1 MSAIL
6 ELTVTSP
13 VQTFTEPISLT
24 QVKEYL
30 KIGEPSPIDSAFDTE
45 LSNLIEAAREQAE
58 VFQGRDLVAKQWDL
72 TMDCF
77 PRCQIE
83 LRRPLVSVDLVRY
96 RDSSGAYTTLVEGTD
111 YVVDLAHGWITP
123 VYGGQW
129 PIGSL
134 WPSGAV
140 LVRFTAGV
148 VARVPMLVTLGM
160 LMLIAD
166 WFNNRLPFGVGS
178 DIAATYPL
186 RLRAAL
192 GYGAKEGL
200 A

>member
-1 MSAIL
+1 MSDIL
-6 ELTVTSP
+6 ALTVTSP
-13 VQTFTEPISLT
+13 VQTFAEPLSLSE
-24 QVKEYL
+24 VKEYL
-30 KIGEPSPIDSAFDTE
+30 KISEPSPIDSAFDTE
-45 LSNLIEAAREQAE
+45 LNSLIQAAREQAE

-72 TMDCF
+72 TMDYFHCWA
-77 PRCQIE
+77 IE

-111 YVVDLAHGWITP
+111 YLVDLAHGWITP

-129 PIGSL
+129 PVLAL

-140 LVRFTAGV
+140 LIRFTAGV
-148 VARVPMLVTLGM
+148 LNTVPMLVKVGM
-160 LMLIAD
+160 FMLVAD
-166 WFNNRLPFGVGS
+166 WFNNRLPFGVGA
-178 DIAATYPL
+178 DAATAYPL